1 MAGYGVLHALKLTPE
16 SLTAHLAGSL
26 LPIYLV
32 SGDEPLLCAE
42 SADAIRAS
50 ARAAGFS
57 ERQVFFID
65 RTGAPWD
72 ELLQSA
78 QSMSLFTERRLLEI
92 RMPSGRPGTGAARLL
107 KLLEAAGPELMLLIL
122 TGKLDREVADS
133 EWARLAQARGGW
145 VPIWPVAAAQF
156 PQWMRQRLRG
166 AGIEVSEEA
175 LQLLVQRTEGNLLAA
190 QQEAEKLALLLGP
203 GARAGIAEIAASS
216 GESARF
222 NHFQLA
228 DACAAM
234 DAERALRVLDGL
246 RAEGAEALLVLW
258 ALARELRSR
267 QSGRGGGGGAYGSRT
282 IRASG
287 NTRQA
292 PFARLTMRAARADR
306 MAKGMLHGDV
316 WDELALLTTELCG
329 RRTLPLPRWQAA
341 R

>member
-1 MAGYGVLHALKLTPE
+1 MKLTTE
-16 SLTAHLAGSL
+16 SLPAHLGGAL

-32 SGDEPLLCAE
+32 AGDEPLLCGE
-42 SADAIRAS
+42 SADLIRAS

-78 QSMSLFTERRLLEI
+78 QSMSLFAERRLIEI
-92 RMPSGRPGTGAARLL
+92 RMPSGRPGAGAARLL
-107 KLLEAAGPELMLLIL
+107 KLLESAGPELMVLIL
-122 TGKLDREVADS
+122 TGRLEREVADA
-133 EWARLAQARGGW
+133 EWVRTIQSRGGF
-145 VPIWPVAAAQF
+145 VPVWPVGAAQF
-156 PQWMRQRLRG
+156 PQWMRQRLRR
-166 AGIEVSEEA
+166 AGIDISEEA

-258 ALARELRSR
+258 ALARELRGR
-267 QSGRGGGGGAYGSRT
+267 QSGRGSGGAAYGSRT

-287 NTRQA
+287 STRQA

-329 RRTLPLPRWQAA
+329 KRTLPLPRWQPAH
-341 R
+341 

>member
-1 MAGYGVLHALKLTPE
+1 LKLTAE
-16 SLTAHLAGSL
+16 SLSAHLAGTL

-42 SADAIRAS
+42 AADAIRAR
-50 ARAAGFS
+50 ARELGIS

-72 ELLQSA
+72 EILQSA
-78 QSMSLFTERRLLEI
+78 QSMSLFAERRLIEI
-92 RMPSGRPGTGAARLL
+92 RMPSGKPGGGAARLL
-107 KLLEAAGPELMLLIL
+107 KLIEAAGPDLMVLIL
-122 TGKLDREVADS
+122 TGRLDRDAGDA
-133 EWARLAQARGGW
+133 EWVRSASTRGGW
-145 VPIWPVAAAQF
+145 LAVYPVGAAQF
-156 PQWMRQRLRG
+156 PQWMRQRLRRV
-166 AGIEVSEEA
+166 GIDVSEEA

-190 QQEAEKLALLLGP
+190 QQEAEKLALLLGS

-234 DAERALRVLDGL
+234 DAERALRVLEGL

-258 ALARELRSR
+258 ALARELRNR
-267 QSGRGGGGGAYGSRT
+267 QAGRGGGGGAYGSRT
-282 IRASG
+282 IRAASAP
-287 NTRQA
+287 RQA

-306 MAKGMLHGDV
+306 MAKGMLHGEV

-329 RRTLPLPRWQAA
+329 KRTLPLPRWQPAY
-341 R
+341 

>member
-1 MAGYGVLHALKLTPE
+1 LKLTTE
-16 SLTAHLAGSL
+16 SLAAHLAGSL

-32 SGDEPLLCAE
+32 AGDEPLLCGE
-42 SADAIRAS
+42 SADLIRAS
-50 ARAAGFS
+50 ARAAGYS

-78 QSMSLFTERRLLEI
+78 HSMSLFAERRLIEI
-92 RMPSGRPGTGAARLL
+92 RMPSGRPGPGAARLL
-107 KLLEAAGPELMLLIL
+107 KLLEAAGPDLMVLIL
-122 TGKLDREVADS
+122 TGRLDREVADA
-133 EWARLAQARGGW
+133 EWVRTLQARGGF

-156 PQWMRQRLRG
+156 PQWMRQRLRR
-166 AGIEVSEEA
+166 AGIDISEEA

-190 QQEAEKLALLLGP
+190 QQEAEKLALLLPP

-246 RAEGAEALLVLW
+246 RGRSAAGTMGPGPGT
-258 ALARELRSR
+258 ARPSVRPWQR
-267 QSGRGGGGGAYGSRT
+267 RGGLWQPHDPRQRQRPSGTLRAPDDARGACRSDGQ
-282 IRASG
+282 G
-287 NTRQA
+287 D
-292 PFARLTMRAARADR
+292 AARQCV
-306 MAKGMLHGDV
+306 G
-316 WDELALLTTELCG
+316 
-329 RRTLPLPRWQAA
+329 
-341 R
+341 

>member
-1 MAGYGVLHALKLTPE
+1 
-16 SLTAHLAGSL
+16 
-26 LPIYLV
+26 
-32 SGDEPLLCAE
+32 
-42 SADAIRAS
+42 
-50 ARAAGFS
+50 
-57 ERQVFFID
+57 
-65 RTGAPWD
+65 
-72 ELLQSA
+72 
-78 QSMSLFTERRLLEI
+78 MSLFAERRLIEI
-92 RMPSGRPGTGAARLL
+92 RMPSARPGAGAARLL
-107 KLLEAAGPELMLLIL
+107 KLLEAAGPDLMVLIL
-122 TGKLDREVADS
+122 TGRLEREVADA
-133 EWARLAQARGGW
+133 EWVRAIQARGGFLP
-145 VPIWPVAAAQF
+145 VWPVAAAQF
-156 PQWMRQRLRG
+156 PQWMRQRLRR
-166 AGIEVSEEA
+166 AGIEISEEA

-203 GARAGIAEIAASS
+203 GGRAGIAEIAASS

-234 DAERALRVLDGL
+234 DAERALRVLEGL

-258 ALARELRSR
+258 ALARELRNR
-267 QSGRGGGGGAYGSRT
+267 QSGRGGGAYGSRT

-329 RRTLPLPRWQAA
+329 RRTLPLPRWQPAL
-341 R
+341 

>member
-1 MAGYGVLHALKLTPE
+1 MKLSTEALA
-16 SLTAHLAGSL
+16 AHLAGTL
-26 LPIYLV
+26 LPSYLV
-32 SGDEPLLCAE
+32 AGDEPLLCGE
-42 SADAIRAS
+42 CADMIRAS
-50 ARAAGFS
+50 ARTAGFS

-78 QSMSLFTERRLLEI
+78 HSMSLFAERRLIEI
-92 RMPSGRPGTGAARLL
+92 RMPSARPGAGAARLL
-107 KLLEAAGPELMLLIL
+107 KLLEAAGPDLMVLIL
-122 TGKLDREVADS
+122 TGRLEREVADA
-133 EWARLAQARGGW
+133 EWVRAIQARGGFLP
-145 VPIWPVAAAQF
+145 VWPVAAAQF
-156 PQWMRQRLRG
+156 PQWMRQRLRR
-166 AGIEVSEEA
+166 AGIEISEEA

-203 GARAGIAEIAASS
+203 GGRAGIAEIAASS

-234 DAERALRVLDGL
+234 DAERALRVLEGL

-258 ALARELRSR
+258 ALARELRNR
-267 QSGRGGGGGAYGSRT
+267 QSGRGGGAYGSRT

-329 RRTLPLPRWQAA
+329 RRTLPLPRWQPAL
-341 R
+341 